1 MNREGKLAAEAEV
14 LFGNTRI
21 EKNRKCGH
29 EGICLFFSFDI
40 VNSTMYKSRERNW
53 IIVIETLLN
62 MIKSSVIKDNGDPEI
77 PDVRLWRTLGDE
89 IVFVVDV
96 KSITELENYVESIGK
111 ITRMIEENLSQG
123 NFLDKLQKQHIGSIK
138 FSSQYVSEYLSV
150 KSTAW
155 ITIING
161 DSERATDYNDTVKFE
176 YQSTKKGEEPP
187 IEYLGQDM
195 DMGFRLKNYTR
206 QGRLV
211 ISSDIAYILSER
223 EKHSKYLHVLGYE
236 KLKGIWDGKEY
247 PIIWYDR
254 GTSDSSNIGDSFKYH
269 NIIKDKFLGKYIE
282 SINNNNGISVQG
294 LPIDKYYTNAVSALD
309 KVYSDRNLKERIRRI
324 KSILKNNNSKGIRS
338 LLPGDSK
345 LELHCAVV
353 CVDIEEMKAMVIHR
367 KNRKDNVVWEFGCAK
382 AKNSELLVETVEK
395 YYKDNY
401 GVEIKLCLNNSR
413 SEKQPHPLAIY
424 EIDKGERKTK
434 GLILVAKIVK
444 QEEFQENDGH
454 DERIF
459 IGRDEIS
466 SYSRESVADFENTLI
481 EVLDNP
487 GRYFN
492 EKR

>member
-1 MNREGKLAAEAEV
+1 MNKEGRLKAEAEV
-14 LFGNTRI
+14 VGNARI
-21 EKNRKCGH
+21 NKSQECSH

-62 MIKSSVIKDNGDPEI
+62 MIRDSVIGENGDPEI

-96 KSITELENYVESIGK
+96 NSIIELESYVESIGT
-111 ITRMIEENLSQG
+111 ITRMIEKKLSKG
-123 NFLDKLQKQHIGSIK
+123 SFLDELQGQHTNSIK
-138 FSSQYVSEYLSV
+138 FSIQHISEYLSV

-161 DSERATDYNDTVKFE
+161 DSERATEYNDTVKFE
-176 YQSTKKGEEPP
+176 YQSTKKDGESP

-211 ISSDIAYILSER
+211 ISSDIAYILSKR

-236 KLKGIWDGKEY
+236 KLKGIWDDKEY
-247 PIIWYDR
+247 PIIWYDK
-254 GTSDSSNIGDSFKYH
+254 GISDSSNIGDSFKYH
-269 NIIKDKFLGKYIE
+269 NIIKDKFLKKYIE
-282 SINNNNGISVQG
+282 SINNNNGVSVQG

-309 KVYSDRNLKERIRRI
+309 KVYSDRNLKKRIERI
-324 KSILKNNNSKGIRS
+324 KSILENNNSKEIRN
-338 LLPGDSK
+338 LLPKDSK

-353 CVDIEEMKAMVIHR
+353 CVDVEKMKVMIIHR
-367 KNRKDNVVWEFGCAK
+367 KTRKDNAVWEFGCAK
-382 AKNSELLVETVEK
+382 AKNSETLVETVEK

-413 SEKQPHPLAIY
+413 SEKQPRPLAIY
-424 EIDKGERKTK
+424 EIDKGEHKAK
-434 GLILVAKIVK
+434 GLILVARIVK
-444 QEEFQENDGH
+444 QEAFQENRGH
-454 DERIF
+454 DDRIF
-459 IGRDEIS
+459 VSRNEIS
-466 SYSRESVADFENTLI
+466 NYSGESVVDFENTLV

-487 GRYFN
+487 GRYFI